1 MNRLRLTHLTM
12 VGPSIEKASVDFNTG
27 LTVIYGASDT
37 GKSYIA
43 QAIDYM
49 LGGRKLKEDVPEA
62 EGYSHVILGML
73 LPDGSPITLIRATN
87 GGRFNVYFS
96 EVHDIPDRR
105 ADQVLSASHNA
116 RSLDNLSQFLLAH
129 LGITGALVRKNAQN
143 ECQQLSFRNLARLC
157 LIDETDMQSAVSP
170 TLSGQ
175 VVNETVEKSVFK
187 FLVEGQD
194 DSDIAAAE
202 ESADQRRVS
211 KGKAELLSQLI
222 ADLEASIRDS
232 PDLRQLEDQHI
243 RVRAALDEHSQAVSE
258 VIARRDGL
266 LEQHDSI
273 RSSMDKDRI
282 KLSEVQN
289 LSARFGLLRQQYESD
304 MARLEMV
311 TEAGDLLGYFDRGIC
326 IFCGAA
332 LEDQRAPS
340 MHVAGEATELATAV
354 NAERAKTVALNADLE
369 VTLNDVG
376 RQAEELQSS
385 LAIDSAA
392 IDDVNQKLS
401 AVEEEL
407 APKNQLLSQLL
418 EARSSIER
426 AISAYEQIDKL
437 EALRTEIEPGE
448 LPTAEGPRFPT
459 SGVLAR
465 FSGIVSSLLSKWEV
479 PDGHPVELALG
490 KYDLIVAGQP
500 RSSRGKG
507 IRAILHA
514 AYTLGLA
521 QYCDEM
527 QLPHPGFVILDSPLI
542 TYRGPDEVPVLDSE
556 SGDHVSESVAAA
568 FFRHVAGSHGG
579 QVIVLENTDP
589 PSDIYGQAN
598 IVLFTKR
605 TDMGRYGFFPR

>member
-1 MNRLRLTHLTM
+1 
-12 VGPSIEKASVDFNTG
+12 
-27 LTVIYGASDT
+27 
-37 GKSYIA
+37 
-43 QAIDYM
+43 M
-49 LGGRKLKEDVPEA
+49 LGGRKLKEEVPEA
-62 EGYSHVILGML
+62 ESYSHVILGIL
-73 LPDGSPITLIRATN
+73 LAHGSPITLIRPTN

-96 EVHDIPDRR
+96 ELRDIPDTR
-105 ADQVLSASHNA
+105 ADLVLSASHNA
-116 RSLDNLSQFLLAH
+116 RSLDNISQFLLTQ
-129 LGITGALVRKNAQN
+129 LGVAGVLVRKNAQN

-187 FLVEGQD
+187 YLLEGQD
-194 DSDIAAAE
+194 DSDIAAVE

-211 KGKAELLSQLI
+211 KGKADLLSQLI
-222 ADLEASIRDS
+222 VDLEASIRDS
-232 PDLRQLEDQHI
+232 PDLRQLKDQHI

-266 LEQHDSI
+266 LERRDSI

-311 TEAGDLLGYFDRGIC
+311 AEAGDLLGYFDRGVC

-340 MHVAGEATELATAV
+340 MHVVGETTELAAAV
-354 NAERAKTVALNADLE
+354 NAERAKTVALNADLD
-369 VTLNDVG
+369 VTLTDVG
-376 RQAEELQSS
+376 RQAEELRNS
-385 LAIDSAA
+385 LVTASVA
-392 IDDVNQKLS
+392 IDDVNEEL
-401 AVEEEL
+401 AALEEEL

-418 EARSSIER
+418 ETRSSIER
-426 AISAYEQIDKL
+426 SVSIYEQIDKL
-437 EALRTEIEPGE
+437 ATLRSEIEPGE
-448 LPTAEGPRFPT
+448 LPPAASPRFPT
-459 SGVLAR
+459 SGTLAR
-465 FSGIVSSLLSKWEV
+465 FSGIISSLLSKWEV
-479 PDGHPVELALG
+479 PDGSPVELDLS

-521 QYCDEM
+521 QYCEEM

-542 TYRGPDEVPVLDSE
+542 TYRGPDEAPALNSE
-556 SGDHVSESVAAA
+556 NGGDHVSESVATA
-568 FFRHVAGSHGG
+568 FFRHVARDHGG
-579 QVIVLENTDP
+579 QVLVLENTDP
-589 PSDIYGQAN
+589 PDDIYDQAN
-598 IVLFTKR
+598 IILFTKR
-605 TDMGRYGFFPR
+605 SDVGRYGFFPR